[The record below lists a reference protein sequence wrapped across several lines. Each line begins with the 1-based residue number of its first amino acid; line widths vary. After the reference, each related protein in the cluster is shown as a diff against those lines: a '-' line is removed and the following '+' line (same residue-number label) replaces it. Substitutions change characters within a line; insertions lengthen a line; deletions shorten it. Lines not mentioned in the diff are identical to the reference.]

1 MIQVH
6 NALAPPPP
14 IFLYGSEIWI
24 LRKRNKKRL
33 TSIEMK
39 FFRMTARYT
48 LCDNKCS
55 EEISLELKLEPVGKK
70 QRGHQSNS
78 LRHVTRIRKKK
89 KNRMTNVMLNYTCR
103 QNGCRRLGE
112 LWREIYSR
120 QNPICE
126 VYLVTDD
133 DDDDDDKNKGMCC
146 TGKMKNRAFGTLPC
160 FLLGNK
166 ILRT

>member
-1 MIQVH
+1 MH
-6 NALAPPPP
+6 WLPPPP
-14 IFLYGSEIWI
+14 FFYMEAKFGSLEKGI
-24 LRKRNKKRL
+24 KKDWHPSRL
-33 TSIEMK
+33 K